1 MHSLALLALLFAGH
15 DSYHWEMSCDEWNQA
30 RIEILSDEDHI
41 QDAKE
46 YLIDYFYT
54 KVPDK
59 TCRPWSIGRKQ
70 ANSERI
76 VHLMYEV
83 YLIATM
89 TCTDAIEIIERINK
103 HEHMAA
109 AIREE
114 LVEVIQE
121 ETPHCS
127 WDAKV

>member
-1 MHSLALLALLFAGH
+1 
-15 DSYHWEMSCDEWNQA
+15 
-30 RIEILSDEDHI
+30 
-41 QDAKE
+41 
-46 YLIDYFYT
+46 
-54 KVPDK
+54 
-59 TCRPWSIGRKQ
+59 
-70 ANSERI
+70 
-76 VHLMYEV
+76 MYEV

-103 HEHMAA
+103 HEHMEA
-109 AIREE
+109 AIRTE